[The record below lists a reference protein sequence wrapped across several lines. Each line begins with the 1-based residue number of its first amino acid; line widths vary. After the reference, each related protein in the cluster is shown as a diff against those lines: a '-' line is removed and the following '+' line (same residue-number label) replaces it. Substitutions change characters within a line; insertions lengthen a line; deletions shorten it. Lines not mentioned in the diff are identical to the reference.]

1 MSMIHCL
8 FLIPLCPSASSENDW
23 SFCGTWRHGN
33 ESLML
38 KLNIS
43 TGCKAISISAN
54 DNSLS
59 VDGQFT
65 AHCKRSDVID
75 LSKQF
80 GLDSAVDT
88 YFCLYWEPSLDQLK
102 LQVNQKN
109 EGVGYMSVLECAVVI
124 KSLIT
129 VTA

>member
-1 MSMIHCL
+1 MSMIHYL
-8 FLIPLCPSASSENDW
+8 FLIPLCPAASSENDW
-23 SFCGTWRHGN
+23 NFCGKWHHGN
-33 ESLML
+33 GSLML

-43 TGCKAISISAN
+43 TGCNGISISAN
-54 DNSLS
+54 NSSLS

-65 AHCKRSDVID
+65 VHCRRSDVID

-102 LQVNQKN
+102 LQVSQKN
-109 EGVGYMSVLECAVVI
+109 VG
-124 KSLIT
+124 
-129 VTA
+129 

>member
-1 MSMIHCL
+1 MSMIHYL
-8 FLIPLCPSASSENDW
+8 FLILLCPSASSENDW
-23 SFCGTWRHGN
+23 NFCGTWHHGS

-43 TGCKAISISAN
+43 TGCNAISISAN
-54 DNSLS
+54 HNSLS
-59 VDGQFT
+59 VNGKFT
-65 AHCKRSDVID
+65 VHCKRSDVID

-102 LQVNQKN
+102 LEVNQKN
-109 EGVGYMSVLECAVVI
+109 EGVGYMSALECAVVI
-124 KSLIT
+124 KCLAA
-129 VTA
+129 TA